1 MGQNG
6 PCSISQSS
14 SSLSVWWGNLFFRS
28 SVNLLNFTISRDF
41 EESNQIKKL
50 QLSQNETILT
60 VSEFCSRLTNLR
72 DYGKL
77 SF

>member
-1 MGQNG
+1 MYDQSESFRDALKASMKSTLTH
-6 PCSISQSS
+6 SI
-14 SSLSVWWGNLFFRS
+14 GKKNK
-28 SVNLLNFTISRDF
+28 
-41 EESNQIKKL
+41 NQ
-50 QLSQNETILT
+50 TILT